1 MKQYK
6 HNFYNANFT
15 PFKCAKKVLEL
26 TNNFRK

>member
-15 PFKCAKKVLEL
+15 PFTCAKKVLEL
-26 TNNFRK
+26 TNNFGT

>member
-15 PFKCAKKVLEL
+15 PFKCAKVLEL
-26 TNNFRK
+26 TNNFHK